1 MAPVPVDLAFLSA
14 DTRELVVLLHKH
26 AVRYLL
32 VGGGAVIYYGF
43 PRLTGDMDFF
53 YDASPDNAAQLYK
66 ALDEFWGG
74 KIPGLANA
82 EELTSPDL
90 ILQFGVPPNRID
102 LISQIDGVNFSD
114 AWPKRL
120 SLTIRVGTELVA
132 VPLIGLPDLI
142 ANKEASGRPKDL
154 EDLNFLRRARTITP

>member
-14 DTRELVVLLHKH
+14 DTRELVALLHKH

-53 YDASPDNAAQLYK
+53 YNASPDNAAQLYQ
-66 ALDEFWGG
+66 ALHEFWGG
-74 KIPGLANA
+74 NIPGLANA
-82 EELTSPDL
+82 EELTNPDL

-102 LISQIDGVNFSD
+102 LISRIDGVSFAA
-114 AWPKRL
+114 AWQKRL
-120 SLTIRVGTELVA
+120 LLAITVGADA
-132 VPLIGLPDLI
+132 VVVPMISLPDLI

-154 EDLNFLRRARTITP
+154 EDLKFLRRARSVTS